1 MLWFLVLAFLDDAF
15 EDISGPLDL
24 FSKRNLSQSDIP
36 ICFKQSLMSTPIF
49 RRVVNGTNEISPTL
63 ACRANS
69 VTLMGKRMAEGAGL
83 WQRFTFY
90 NARRGVSNA
99 IADSML
105 LPTLT
110 IQTLLTKLERI
121 PEGRRKQLMGHTEAS
136 DGVYRKYYQSKTFTV
151 DTGNIFRGEA
161 ERKAKHRLLCMRL
174 LHDPSPII
182 RKIPDSLRNE
192 CYESDKELQD
202 LRKLIEELN
211 KDDATYK
218 DISKKIDNRKR
229 SIRKRALTELQSTD
243 RLNRSR
249 ERLRIA
255 SAPKEIQLSIMN
267 PEAPIVRPELA
278 KVLYPDHG
286 ASGSVLAALRYLL
299 DYCQLFPETLP
310 RETTGG
316 GLAVKIDGRKGQK
329 VTRKPDLGLGRPK
342 GSGNKT
348 KPVTIRWVVTG
359 EEHFAASEGLV
370 ADEILVADEEHVAGG
385 GTVAVRLGGG
395 RPPGSKNKP
404 KLGITNQQPRGPSI
418 SNDNTVSNT
427 NGTDNMSD
435 IKGSLISSNLPNR
448 MTPAEDDLLLHVR
461 DSLCMQWKP
470 IAEYFPGRHESFLRR
485 RYKTLALS
493 TITKIEA
500 EKLVDIVENRCCF
513 DWLQVKDYYP
523 NGNIAHMRS
532 LYNSL
537 MVSDPRKKRVQP
549 HDSEAGVETI
559 AHPPKRH
566 KSVDNGE
573 EVLKEI

>member
-1 MLWFLVLAFLDDAF
+1 V
-15 EDISGPLDL
+15 
-24 FSKRNLSQSDIP
+24 
-36 ICFKQSLMSTPIF
+36 
-49 RRVVNGTNEISPTL
+49 
-63 ACRANS
+63 
-69 VTLMGKRMAEGAGL
+69 
-83 WQRFTFY
+83 
-90 NARRGVSNA
+90 
-99 IADSML
+99 
-105 LPTLT
+105 
-110 IQTLLTKLERI
+110 
-121 PEGRRKQLMGHTEAS
+121 
-136 DGVYRKYYQSKTFTV
+136 
-151 DTGNIFRGEA
+151 
-161 ERKAKHRLLCMRL
+161 
-174 LHDPSPII
+174 
-182 RKIPDSLRNE
+182 
-192 CYESDKELQD
+192 
-202 LRKLIEELN
+202 
-211 KDDATYK
+211 
-218 DISKKIDNRKR
+218 
-229 SIRKRALTELQSTD
+229 
-243 RLNRSR
+243 
-249 ERLRIA
+249 
-255 SAPKEIQLSIMN
+255 
-267 PEAPIVRPELA
+267 
-278 KVLYPDHG
+278 
-286 ASGSVLAALRYLL
+286 
-299 DYCQLFPETLP
+299 
-310 RETTGG
+310 
-316 GLAVKIDGRKGQK
+316 
-329 VTRKPDLGLGRPK
+329 
-342 GSGNKT
+342 
-348 KPVTIRWVVTG
+348 
-359 EEHFAASEGLV
+359 
-370 ADEILVADEEHVAGG
+370 G

-448 MTPAEDDLLLHVR
+448 MTPAGDDLLLHVR